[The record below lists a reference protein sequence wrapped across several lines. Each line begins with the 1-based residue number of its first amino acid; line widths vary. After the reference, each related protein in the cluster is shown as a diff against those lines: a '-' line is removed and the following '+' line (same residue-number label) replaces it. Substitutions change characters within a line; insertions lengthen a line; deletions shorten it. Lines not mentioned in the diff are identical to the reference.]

1 MRMFRT
7 TLTALPLVAAA
18 VLVAAPPAAA
28 ANTTYYVDCS
38 ATAAGSGT
46 QASPWNSF
54 APVNS
59 RTFTSGDQI
68 LIRRGTTCAGQQL
81 WPKGSGSAGAPNIV
95 DAYGTGAKPILAG
108 NGAVDDVVKL
118 YNQQYWEIR
127 NLDISN
133 QGAAPAARRGVHII
147 RENSGTGTYYRVT
160 GVDVHDINGVQNKK
174 DDNASAGIFF
184 EVLGN
189 SVQTKFDD
197 VVIADNTVRA
207 VDRYGIHFW
216 TRWMTRPELANPNCG
231 STCGAWHPQ
240 TRVVVRGNT
249 VTDIGGDAIVVH
261 HTQGALVERNR
272 VDGFRMRDTNCAA
285 GVWGWNVNDTLF
297 QFNEVSGGRSTCDG
311 QGFDLDEGN
320 IRTIYQYNYSHD
332 NEGGFIL
339 LCNGGG
345 STTKDNIVRY
355 NISQNDRGDVVD
367 LICGKITNTK
377 IYNNVFYVGQNARI
391 INNTNGSTG
400 ANAEFYN
407 NIFYVT
413 STGSSYVN
421 AGSLLWNSNTF
432 YGQHPAGEP
441 ADPAKSTAD
450 PLMVGPGTAT
460 SISNAGG
467 YRLRAGSPALASG
480 QVMTNPGS
488 RDFFGGAVTAGCRPD
503 RGAHQLTTTCAPG
516 GGVVPRTGWSV
527 RYVDSQETVA
537 ENGAATNAFDG
548 NISTIWHTKYTGGSD
563 PAPHEIQINMGA
575 SYSVSGLRYLPRQ
588 DGGSGAANG
597 RIGQYEVYVSTDGTN
612 WGTAVATGTFA
623 NDASQKDVRFTAK
636 TGQYLR
642 LRAVSEVAGNPWTS
656 AAEIYALN

>member
-1 MRMFRT
+1 MRLLRS
-7 TLTALPLVAAA
+7 TLVALPVLATAI
-18 VLVAAPPAAA
+18 LVAAPPAAA
-28 ANTTYYVDCS
+28 AATNYYVDCS

-59 RTFTSGDQI
+59 RTFTAGDQI
-68 LIRRGTTCAGQQL
+68 LIRRGTSCAGQQL
-81 WPKGSGSAGAPNIV
+81 WPKGSGSAGAPNII
-95 DAYGTGAKPILAG
+95 DAYGTGAKPVLAG
-108 NGAVDDVVKL
+108 NGAVTDVVKL

-127 NLDISN
+127 NLDVSN
-133 QGAAPAARRGVHII
+133 KGAAAATRRGVHII
-147 RENSGTGTYYRVT
+147 RENSGTGSYYRVT
-160 GVDVHDINGVQNKK
+160 GLDVHDVNGNQTKK
-174 DDNASAGIFF
+174 DDDASAGIFF

-197 VVIADNTVRA
+197 VLISNNTVRA

-249 VTDIGGDAIVVH
+249 VTDIGGDAVVVH
-261 HTQGALVERNR
+261 HSQGSLIENNR
-272 VDGFRMRDTNCAA
+272 VDGFRVREPAQCAA
-285 GVWGWNVNDTLF
+285 GLWGWNINDAVF
-297 QFNEVSGGRSTCDG
+297 QYNEVSGGRSTCDG

-355 NISQNDRGDVVD
+355 NISQNDRGQIFD
-367 LICGKITNTK
+367 LVCGKITNTK
-377 IYNNVFYVGQNARI
+377 IYNNVFFVGQGAEI

-413 STGSSYVN
+413 NAQTSYN
-421 AGSLLWNSNTF
+421 AGGLLFNSNTF

-441 ADPAKSTAD
+441 TDPNKLTSD
-450 PLMVGPGTAT
+450 PLLVAPGTAT
-460 SISNAGG
+460 SITNAGG
-467 YRLRAGSPALASG
+467 YRLRAGSPASAAG
-480 QVMTNPGS
+480 QVMASPGS
-488 RDFFGGAVTAGCRPD
+488 RDYFGGPVTAGCRPD
-503 RGAHQLTTTCAPG
+503 RGAHQLSTTCAPG
-516 GGVVPRTGWSV
+516 AGVIARTNWSL
-527 RYVDSQETVA
+527 RYVDSQETAA
-537 ENGAATNAFDG
+537 ENGSAANAFDG
-548 NISTIWHTKYTGGSD
+548 NLSTIWHTRYTGGS
-563 PAPHEIQINMGA
+563 AAMPHEIQINLGA
-575 SYSVSGLRYLPRQ
+575 SYAVSGLRYLPRQ
-588 DGGSGAANG
+588 DGGTGAANG
-597 RIGQYEVYVSTDGTN
+597 RIGQYEIYVSADGTN
-612 WGTAVATGTFA
+612 WGAAVATGTFA
-623 NDASQKDVRFTAK
+623 NNASQKEVRFTAK
-636 TGQYLR
+636 SGQYLR
-642 LRAVSEVAGNPWTS
+642 LRALSEVAGNPWTS

>member
-1 MRMFRT
+1 MRLLRT
-7 TLTALPLVAAA
+7 SLLTLPLLATA
-18 VLVAAPPAAA
+18 VLAAAPPAAA
-28 ANTTYYVDCS
+28 ANTSYYVDCS

-46 QASPWNSF
+46 EASPWNSF

-59 RTFTSGDQI
+59 RTFTSGDRV
-68 LIRRGTTCAGQQL
+68 LIRRGTTCVGQQL
-81 WPKGSGSAGAPNIV
+81 WPKGSGAAGAANII
-95 DAYGTGAKPILAG
+95 DAYGTGAKPVLAG

-118 YNQQYWEIR
+118 YNQQHWEIR

-133 QGAAPAARRGVHII
+133 KGAAPAARRGVHII
-147 RENSGTGTYYRVT
+147 RENSGTGTYYRIT
-160 GVDVHDINGVQNKK
+160 GVDVHDVNGVQNKK

-189 SVQTKFDD
+189 TTPTKFDD
-197 VVIADNTVRA
+197 VVISGSTVRA

-231 STCGAWHPQ
+231 ATCGTWTPQ

-261 HTQGALVERNR
+261 HTQSALVENNR

-285 GVWGWNVNDTLF
+285 GIWGWNINDALF

-345 STTKDNIVRY
+345 STTRDNIVRY
-355 NISQNDRGDVVD
+355 NISQNDRGQIFD

-377 IYNNVFYVGQNARI
+377 IYNNVFYVGQAAQI
-391 INNTNGSTG
+391 INNSNGSTG

-407 NIFYVT
+407 NIFYVDN
-413 STGSSYVN
+413 GQSSYN
-421 AGSLLWNSNTF
+421 AGGLLFHANTF

-441 ADPAKSTAD
+441 FDPAKSTAD
-450 PLMVGPGTAT
+450 PLLVAPGTAT
-460 SISNAGG
+460 SIGNAGG

-480 QVMTNPGS
+480 QAMPGPGS
-488 RDFFGGAVTAGCRPD
+488 RDYFGGPVTTGCRPD
-503 RGAHQLTTTCAPG
+503 RGAHQLSTTCTAGPTLIS
-516 GGVVPRTGWSV
+516 RDRWSLK
-527 RYVDSQETVA
+527 YADSQETTG
-537 ENGAATNAFDG
+537 ENGAAVNAFDG
-548 NISTIWHTKYTGGSD
+548 NTATIWHTGYSGGNA
-563 PAPHEIQINMGA
+563 PMPHEIQINMGT
-575 SYSVSGLRYLPRQ
+575 SQSVSGLRYLPRQ
-588 DGGSGAANG
+588 DSGAGAANG
-597 RIGQYEVYVSTDGTN
+597 RIGQYEIYVSADGVT
-612 WGTAVATGTFA
+612 WGAAVATGTFA
-623 NDASQKDVRFTAK
+623 GTAAQKEVRFTAK

-642 LRAVSEVAGNPWTS
+642 LRALSEVGGNPWTT
-656 AAEIYALN
+656 AAEIHALS